1 LKIKGPTNRN
11 LRAVRQCLLG
21 SSRIAVTLGVLV
33 LLCSLQSCRPA
44 SREPV
49 TLTFL
54 DPEWSH
60 DLQERR
66 LISDST
72 LQEFTKETGIR
83 VKHLP
88 APESS
93 PAQLA
98 LIQQLLEKGAVSPD
112 VYGVD
117 VVWPA
122 ILGNYLVDLK
132 PYFSKELSAMD
143 PSLVANYTVDSKL
156 AAMPYHANI
165 GILFYRTDL
174 LHKYGYREP
183 PKTWDELEIM
193 AARIQNGERAKG
205 DPDFWGFV
213 WPGAAS
219 EGLTCVALEWQF
231 ADGGGRIIEADKKV
245 SVNNPKA
252 IHAWERA
259 AHWVGWISPPSVL
272 SYQEW
277 DASNAFWNSKR
288 AAFFRGWA
296 SDYFLSHPPDS
307 PISNVTGETSVPG
320 GKTARAG
327 TLGGFGL
334 GVSQSSAHR
343 AEAIRLVEFLTRKEA
358 ELDAVRSHT
367 KPPDRPELYELPTLL
382 RAYAS
387 AAGPGEAPGGGVVTR
402 PSTITGEKYDD
413 VAQAYVQVVHSV
425 LEGKSKAPDAAAE
438 LEKRLVA
445 ITGFPAG
452 HQQ

>member
-1 LKIKGPTNRN
+1 LKITGSTGYC
-11 LRAVRQCLLG
+11 LRVVRVSLLV
-21 SSRIAVTLGVLV
+21 SSKNAVTLGVLF
-33 LLCSLQSCRPA
+33 LLCSLQSCRTA
-44 SREPV
+44 SPEPV

-66 LISDST
+66 LISDAA

-88 APESS
+88 APETS

-98 LIQQLLEKGAVSPD
+98 LIQQLLQKGAVSPD

-132 PYFSKELSAMD
+132 PYFTKELSAMD
-143 PSLVANYTVDSKL
+143 PALVANYTVDNKL
-156 AAMPYHANI
+156 VAMPYHANI

-183 PKTWDELEIM
+183 PKTWDELEKM

-205 DPDFWGFV
+205 DRDFWGFV

-219 EGLTCVALEWQF
+219 EGLTCVALEWQV

-245 SVNNPKA
+245 SVNNPES

-272 SYQEW
+272 LYQEW
-277 DASNAFWNSKR
+277 DAANAFSSNR
-288 AAFFRGWA
+288 AAFFRGWT

-307 PISNVTGETSVPG
+307 PINNVTGETSVPG

-334 GVSQSSAHR
+334 GVSRSSAHR
-343 AEAIRLVEFLTRKEA
+343 PEAIKLVEFLARKEA
-358 ELDAVRSHT
+358 ELDSARSQT

-402 PSTITGEKYDD
+402 PSTITGDKYDD
-413 VAQAYVQVVHSV
+413 VAQAYVQAVHSV

-438 LEKRLVA
+438 LQKRLVA
-445 ITGFPAG
+445 ITGFQTG
-452 HQQ
+452 RQ